1 VRDGELERVLRRE
14 QLIRHRLADEP
25 AHQQLLRQIN
35 DLNAE
40 ELQRL
45 NAA

>member
-14 QLIRHRLADEP
+14 QLIRDRLADEP

-40 ELQRL
+40 ERQQL